1 MATNILGQAS
11 ELTGIG
17 QAGSGVDVGLILL
30 IFGLIIIFGIL
41 AAIVTF
47 VIMMKRQY
55 KITIKK
61 FERVNGRFQPVATI
75 KAKPIA
81 VGTGGDSALMLKK
94 PKKMLP
100 MPTIQTG
107 INTYWYFVSDDGEWI
122 NFGPGDFDQDRQT
135 MGAHMLDREMRYA
148 RTSLQH
154 MSKERYE
161 QPSFLQKYGGMIAYA
176 ALIIVTAVGFF
187 LIVREMAST
196 SSASAQAVEASKDV
210 LKEAARILGA
220 LDNIKGGSGISPA

>member
-1 MATNILGQAS
+1 
-11 ELTGIG
+11 LTLSNFLTLI
-17 QAGSGVDVGLILL
+17 VGLI
-30 IFGLIIIFGIL
+30 IVFGIF
-41 AAIVTF
+41 AGISAF
-47 VIMMKRQY
+47 VIAIKRQY
-55 KITIKK
+55 KIKVKK
-61 FERVNGRFQPVATI
+61 FERVNGKFQEVGII
-75 KAKPIA
+75 KAKTVP
-81 VGTGGDSALMLKK
+81 VGNGGDSALLLKK

-122 NFGPGDFDQDRQT
+122 NFGPGDFDTDRKT

-148 RTSLQH
+148 RTSLQQ

-161 QPSFLQKYGGMIAYA
+161 GETFLQKYGGMIAYA

-196 SSASAQAVEASKDV
+196 AQASGAAVDAATDV

-220 LDNIKGGSGISPA
+220 LDNVKGGSGISPA